1 MVSPECRAVT
11 EAEWI
16 AFFRRPEIPALNPK
30 MLEHPD
36 ADLPR
41 LVFADWVEENCPH
54 TPFVM
59 ALRRSIANPDI
70 PEWVPNFSM
79 VVKGHELRLWRGRLE
94 VGIDMSD
101 PEYDMWFDPCV
112 RAAAESGWVGRF
124 KCRGIGERTTGSSA
138 AFSQLQRDKLEWI
151 DLFNA
156 NIDTYRLRTLL
167 WRPDATELASLTTL
181 DLRLNTFDDY
191 GAQVIAEAALGGLK
205 TLRLTDSALT
215 DTGRQRLANSKTL
228 PEHIRARFR
237 RPA

>member
-1 MVSPECRAVT
+1 MT

-16 AFFRRPEIPALNPK
+16 AFFSRPEIPAFNARI
-30 MLEHPD
+30 LEDPD

-41 LVFADWVEENCPH
+41 LVFADWVEENCTH

-79 VVKGHELRLWRGRLE
+79 VVKGHELRLWRGRIE
-94 VGIDMSD
+94 VGIDCSD
-101 PEYDMWFDPCV
+101 PEYDIWFDPYV

-124 KCRGIGERTTGSSA
+124 KCRGIGERTMGSSA
-138 AFSQLQRDKLEWI
+138 ASSQLQLDKLEWI
-151 DLFNA
+151 DLFDS

-167 WRPDATELASLTTL
+167 WQPGANDFASLTTL

-191 GAQVIAEAALGGLK
+191 GAQVIAEAQLGRLK
-205 TLRLTDSALT
+205 TLLLTSTALP
-215 DTGRQRLANSKTL
+215 DTGWERLANSMTL
-228 PEHIRARFR
+228 PEHIRAQFR
-237 RPA
+237 RPT